1 MNMRPSDLS
10 PRFQLAFRRCLF
22 YTFALVVWLL
32 IGMIVFPAICTVSRR
47 QDDNHASLFRLDA
60 KRSDLLNVLWAE
72 TITNGEDDWSEL
84 ADQKLEL
91 YEKALLQHYGINLDH
106 VDKTF
111 ASGLQKS
118 FAISTTIGPLDVD
131 DFTTLGKFVAVL
143 YALIGTP
150 LFLTVIG
157 QLGKMVTSVWQG
169 STLWIVTIVYIF
181 ISAIIYDIV
190 EGGSDD
196 VPFIEAIFSIFLQF
210 TTVGEVDNEFH
221 GVLPYC
227 VVVLGLALITA
238 LYQEMQHNIERF
250 IHPFEYSFNR
260 LCGSVERWLGEKNV
274 DKKISIAS
282 PIEEERD
289 GEFSDYDEE

>member
-1 MNMRPSDLS
+1 M
-10 PRFQLAFRRCLF
+10 
-22 YTFALVVWLL
+22 LL
-32 IGMIVFPAICTVSRR
+32 
-47 QDDNHASLFRLDA
+47 RLDA

-91 YEKALLQHYGINLDH
+91 YEKALLQHYGIDLDNLDRS
-106 VDKTF
+106 F

-118 FAISTTIGPLDVD
+118 FSISSTIGPLDVD
-131 DFTTLGKFVAVL
+131 DFTTIGKFIAVI
-143 YALIGTP
+143 YALIGAP
-150 LFLTVIG
+150 LFWTVIG
-157 QLGKMVTSVWQG
+157 QLRKMVTSLWQG
-169 STLWIVTIVYIF
+169 TTLWIVTIIYVF
-181 ISAIIYDIV
+181 VAAIIYDIV

-227 VVVLGLALITA
+227 VVVLGLALMTA
-238 LYQEMQHNIERF
+238 LYHEMKHNIEHF

-260 LCGSVERWLGEKNV
+260 MCGGVERWIEEKND
-274 DKKISIAS
+274 DKKVFVSS
-282 PIEEERD
+282 RIEEENED
-289 GEFSDYDEE
+289 ELSDYEDSNELER

>member
-1 MNMRPSDLS
+1 MTMLGSDL
-10 PRFQLAFRRCLF
+10 PPKFQYAFRRCLF
-22 YTFALVVWLL
+22 YTSVLVAWLFV
-32 IGMIVFPAICTVSRR
+32 GMLLFPALCTPMVK
-47 QDDNHASLFRLDA
+47 QDENEAGMFRLDA

-91 YEKALLQHYGINLDH
+91 YEKVLLQHYGINLDKS
-106 VDKTF
+106 DKSL

-131 DFTTLGKFVAVL
+131 DFTTLGKLIAVL

-157 QLGKMVTSVWQG
+157 QLGKMVTSLWQG
-169 STLWIVTIVYIF
+169 STLWVVTLIYIF
-181 ISAIIYDIV
+181 ISAVIYDIV

-227 VVVLGLALITA
+227 IVVFGLALITA
-238 LYQEMQHNIERF
+238 LYQEMQQNIERF

-260 LCGSVERWLGEKNV
+260 LCGTVERWAGEKSE
-274 DKKISIAS
+274 KKKSIAS
-282 PIEEERD
+282 TRIDEENED
-289 GEFSDYDEE
+289 ELSDYE

>member
-1 MNMRPSDLS
+1 MRSTELS

-22 YTFALVVWLL
+22 YTFALVIWLFL
-32 IGMIVFPAICTVSRR
+32 GMILFPTVATVNKRV
-47 QDDNHASLFRLDA
+47 DDNEASLFRLDA

-91 YEKALLQHYGINLDH
+91 YEKALLQHYGIDLDKN
-106 VDKTF
+106 DKTF
-111 ASGLQKS
+111 AAGLQKS
-118 FAISTTIGPLDVD
+118 FAISTTIGPLDID
-131 DFTTLGKFVAVL
+131 DFTTVGKFIAVL

-157 QLGKMVTSVWQG
+157 QLGKMVTSLWQG
-169 STLWIVTIVYIF
+169 STLWLVTVIYIF

-190 EGGSDD
+190 EGGTDD

-227 VVVLGLALITA
+227 IVVLGLALITA
-238 LYQEMQHNIERF
+238 LYQEMQQKIERF
-250 IHPFEYSFNR
+250 IHPFEFSFNKF
-260 LCGSVERWLGEKNV
+260 CGTIERWIGEKEE
-274 DKKISIAS
+274 KKMSITNR
-282 PIEEERD
+282 IEEEN
-289 GEFSDYDEE
+289 EEELSDYDD

>member
-1 MNMRPSDLS
+1 
-10 PRFQLAFRRCLF
+10 
-22 YTFALVVWLL
+22 
-32 IGMIVFPAICTVSRR
+32 MILFPALCTVASR
-47 QDDNHASLFRLDA
+47 QDDNEASLFRLDA

-91 YEKALLQHYGINLDH
+91 YEKALLQHYGIDLDKS
-106 VDKTF
+106 DKSF
-111 ASGLQKS
+111 AAGLQKS

-131 DFTTLGKFVAVL
+131 DFSTLGKFIAVL

-157 QLGKMVTSVWQG
+157 QLGKMVTSLWQG
-169 STLWIVTIVYIF
+169 TTLWIVTIVYIF

-196 VPFIEAIFSIFLQF
+196 VPFIEAVFSIFLQF

-221 GVLPYC
+221 GILPYC

-260 LCGSVERWLGEKNV
+260 MCGGVERWIGEKNEE
-274 DKKISIAS
+274 KKLSVS
-282 PIEEERD
+282 TRIEEENED
-289 GEFSDYDEE
+289 ELSDYDE